1 MKRIVTKSRP
11 ENSLVMSIHI
21 EKVDKMTKVLLAMGM
36 VAGLCLSGCSDKSS
50 VYSPV
55 ARAGSASDIKDKL
68 ATTQTLRHTNIQ
80 VHTKNGKNIL
90 SGVVH
95 TQKQKF
101 LASSVARSVKGSG
114 TVVNQLVVK

>member
-1 MKRIVTKSRP
+1 MTKSL
-11 ENSLVMSIHI
+11 LVI
-21 EKVDKMTKVLLAMGM
+21 GM
-36 VAGLCLSGCSDKSS
+36 VAGLWLSGCSDTAS

-55 ARAGSASDIKDKL
+55 ARAGSASDIQDKL
-68 ATTQTLRHTNIQ
+68 ATTQALRHTDIKVNTQ
-80 VHTKNGKNIL
+80 NGQNIL

-101 LASSVARSVKGSG
+101 LASSVARSVEGSG

>member
-1 MKRIVTKSRP
+1 MKRIVMKSRE
-11 ENSLVMSIHI
+11 ENSLAMSIPI
-21 EKVDKMTKVLLAMGM
+21 EKVDQMKKVLLAMGM
-36 VAGLCLSGCSDKSS
+36 VAGFWLSGCSDTAS
-50 VYSPV
+50 VDSPV

-68 ATTQTLRHTNIQ
+68 ATTQALHGADIQ
-80 VHTKNGKNIL
+80 VNTQNGKNIL

>member
-1 MKRIVTKSRP
+1 
-11 ENSLVMSIHI
+11 MSIHI
-21 EKVDKMTKVLLAMGM
+21 EKVDQMTKGLLAVGM
-36 VAGLCLSGCSDKSS
+36 VAVLYLSGCSDSAS
-50 VYSPV
+50 VDSPV

-68 ATTQTLRHTNIQ
+68 ATTQALRHTNIQ
-80 VHTKNGKNIL
+80 VNTQNGKNIL

-101 LASSVARSVKGSG
+101 LASSVARSVEGSG